1 MITLR
6 IGKLGIYDITGELL
20 HPLEEG
26 EPDSVTNDI
35 MSSKKVTI
43 NSNKAVLL
51 KNLSVALI
59 NGYLMFIEEKEWG
72 RYCYPA
78 LNEDMSHEEIS
89 KMQIELN
96 N

>member
-1 MITLR
+1 MMILR

-78 LNEDMSHEEIS
+78 LNEDVDNKIIAEIQA
-89 KMQIELN
+89 KMN
-96 N
+96 

>member
-1 MITLR
+1 MMILR
-6 IGKLGIYDITGELL
+6 IGKLGIYDIAGELL

-78 LNEDMSHEEIS
+78 LNEDVDNKIIA
-89 KMQIELN
+89 KIQAKLN
-96 N
+96 